1 MPLSTTIIQLTPP
14 ALPAGYCPSSYQQLA
29 NDIVYGTTPQF
40 LSSVG
45 NTFFNT
51 GASEPSADNRIYPW
65 LDDDGN
71 WWVYQGGKWAR
82 KHPIGP
88 NDLDRRIYVGTTTQ
102 LETYDGGS
110 AGAITTYTGPMWEVD
125 SAFAARFPAGVG
137 TFAASGALSVAQ
149 GSTATGISG
158 TDQVTL
164 TVAQIPEHDHEI
176 AIQVPGYGGEDGA
189 RVAADGGTDSP
200 NLTNNRTVFPG
211 ANLDNKVQA
220 ESLPT
225 GGGTPHI
232 NLPPFYGVYFIKRT
246 ARVYYTK

>member
-1 MPLSTTIIQLTPP
+1 MPLATTIIQLTPP
-14 ALPAGYCPSSYQQLA
+14 ALPAGYCPSSYQQLT
-29 NDIVYGTTPQF
+29 NDIVYGTTAQF
-40 LSSVG
+40 LSSIG

-51 GASEPSADNRIYPW
+51 GSSEPSAENRIYPW

-71 WWVYQGGKWAR
+71 WWIYQGGKWAR
-82 KHPIGP
+82 KHPIAA

-110 AGAITTYTGPMWEVD
+110 SGAVTIYTGPMWEVD
-125 SAFAARFPAGVG
+125 SAMSARFPVGVG
-137 TFAASGALSVAQ
+137 TFAASGALAVGQ
-149 GSTATGISG
+149 TATGSGVSG

-164 TVAQIPEHDHEI
+164 TAAQIPSHNHDI

-200 NLTNNRTVFPG
+200 NITNNTSVFPG

-220 ESLPT
+220 QSLNT
-225 GGGTPHI
+225 GGGTAHN
-232 NLPPFYGVYFIKRT
+232 NLPPFFGVYFIKRT
-246 ARVYYTK
+246 ARQYYTR